1 MKRLYSFLLL
11 LILLVPQTTFGQIQE
26 RDSLLFVLS
35 QSVEDT
41 NKVNTLNTLSDLVY
55 RTDPVKAIVFGKEA
69 KQLAEL
75 LDYQK
80 GLAFALKNIGLGY
93 YMQSNYVEASIQW
106 EQSLKIF
113 ELLQDESAV
122 ANLLSIIGSAHTNM
136 GDDPKAIDYL
146 LRSLKVAE
154 KIDDSLRMTTCL
166 MNIGGI
172 YSYIPENVDQALP
185 YYQRALTISESINYS
200 VGIGFC
206 LFDLGDYYFQKELY
220 DSALLFFEN
229 SLEYQTSLDS
239 AISLN
244 NIGKIYAIKREFTT
258 AINYQSNALEI
269 VKEMDAKLEMTQI
282 YLGLAQSYQLQGILN
297 QAIDHYELAK
307 STAEEIESNYELKD
321 AFEGLSNIY
330 AGLSDYQ
337 KAYQF
342 QALLREA
349 EKLIYNSETDDKI
362 KNLQFTFQLD
372 KKQDEIEI
380 LEQQSEIEQL
390 NTKRQKLVKNISLAS
405 FGVILVFAFLLYLR
419 YKHKVETNKLLDQQ
433 NEEIEGLLLNIL
445 PAETARE
452 LQKDGYATP
461 RYYDRASV
469 LFTDFKGFTKIA
481 EGLKP
486 HELIAELN
494 SFFNAFDDIVEK
506 YKLEKIKT
514 IGDAYMCAGGIP
526 TANETHPLRIAK
538 AGLEMQEYMKLK
550 NEQRTKQ
557 GMQIWELRVG
567 IHTGPIVAGVVG
579 KKKYAYDIWGD
590 TVNIASRMESNG
602 EVGKVN
608 VSAATYELVK
618 DHFECTYRGKIE
630 AKNKGLIDMYFI
642 GKENSLSQA

>member
-1 MKRLYSFLLL
+1 MKRETSFLFLGFF
-11 LILLVPQTTFGQIQE
+11 LITTIAFSQQHQI
-26 RDSLLFVLS
+26 DSLLIVLS
-35 QSVEDT
+35 KSQEDT

-55 RTDPVKAIVFGKEA
+55 RTDPIKAIIFGKEA
-69 KQLAEL
+69 TKLAEL

-93 YMQSNYVEASIQW
+93 FVQSNYVEASIFW

-113 ELLQDESAV
+113 ESIQDETAA
-122 ANLLSIIGSAHTNM
+122 ANVLSNMGSAYTYM
-136 GDDPKAIDYL
+136 GDDAKAIDYL

-154 KIDDSLRMTTCL
+154 KIGDSLRMATCL

-172 YSYIPENVDQALP
+172 YSYIPETIDKALP

-200 VGIGFC
+200 DGIGFS
-206 LFDLGDYYFQKELY
+206 LSDLGDYYFQKELY
-220 DSALLFFEN
+220 DSALFYFER
-229 SLEYQTSLDS
+229 SLNYRGSIDM
-239 AISLN
+239 AASLN
-244 NIGKIYAIKREFTT
+244 NIGKIHAVQGDFQSAIK
-258 AINYQSNALEI
+258 YQKEALDIAEKI
-269 VKEMDAKLEMTQI
+269 DGKLEMAQI
-282 YLGLAQSYQLQGILN
+282 FLGLANTYQKQGNIKF
-297 QAIDHYELAK
+297 AIDHFEKAK
-307 STAEEIESNYELKD
+307 KIAEEIELNYELKD
-321 AFEGLSNIY
+321 AFEGLSSIY
-330 AGLSDYQ
+330 AELSDYQ
-337 KAYQF
+337 NAFKF
-342 QALLREA
+342 QSLLRET
-349 EKLIYNSETDDKI
+349 EKSIYNIETDDKI
-362 KNLQFTFQLD
+362 KNLQFSFQLE
-372 KKQDEIEI
+372 KKEDEIEK
-380 LEQQSEIEQL
+380 LEQKSEIEQL
-390 NTKRQKLVKNISLAS
+390 RTKRQKLVKNISLAGG
-405 FGVILVFAFLLYLR
+405 GVILVITFILYR
-419 YKHKVETNKLLDQQ
+419 SYKHKVMTNKLLDQQ
-433 NEEIEGLLLNIL
+433 NEEIESLLLNIL
-445 PAETARE
+445 PAEIAKE

-526 TANETHPLRIAK
+526 TVNETHPTRIVM
-538 AGLEMQEYMKLK
+538 AGLEMQEHVRMK

-557 GMQIWELRVG
+557 GIQTWELRVG

-618 DHFECTYRGKIE
+618 DQFVCTYRGKIE

-642 GKENSLSQA
+642 GKENGLSQA